1 MIKYDFKGKKTLWR
15 VVVAALMFSAVGSSV
30 GYLRMVM
37 KLHLLNSYI
46 PLIIP
51 AIATPSAAYFM
62 RMYLR
67 TLGPKEIVEAARID
81 GCSEIGI
88 FNRIAIPM
96 LKPAISL
103 LFIFNFVSS
112 WNNSYMQSL
121 VITRPDQ
128 KTLAL
133 FMKNFVGASTRGTD
147 PIIYMLLVLSMI
159 PPIIVYIFFS
169 KSITSRIVI
178 GAVKE

>member
-1 MIKYDFKGKKTLWR
+1 MENTRFKR
-15 VVVAALMFSAVGSSV
+15 AVAAGLAGAMAMSCASCMLF
-30 GYLRMVM
+30 
-37 KLHLLNSYI
+37 
-46 PLIIP
+46 
-51 AIATPSAAYFM
+51 
-62 RMYLR
+62 
-67 TLGPKEIVEAARID
+67 GPNKKEIVEAARID

-96 LKPAISL
+96 LKPALSL

-159 PPIIVYIFFS
+159 PPIIVYILFS